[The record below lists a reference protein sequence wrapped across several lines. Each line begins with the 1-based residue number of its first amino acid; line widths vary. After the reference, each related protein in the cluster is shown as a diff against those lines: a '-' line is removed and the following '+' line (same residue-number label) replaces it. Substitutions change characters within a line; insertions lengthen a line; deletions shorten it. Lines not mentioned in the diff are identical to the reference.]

1 MDDEDDILYGKPDI
15 DNLKSLLGRE
25 NQLLTAILDNKHII
39 TNFQFEGFK
48 MEDKKI
54 YSGFPRW
61 LFYSENNKKRIISCN
76 NILKIY
82 DNTNKKE
89 IYIKRKKPLCRFC
102 SNI

>member
-48 MEDKKI
+48 MEDKKK

-89 IYIKRKKPLCRFC
+89 IYIKCRCVFC
-102 SNI
+102 

>member
-25 NQLLTAILDNKHII
+25 NQLLTAILDDNKHII

-48 MEDKKI
+48 MEDKKK

-76 NILKIY
+76 NILH
-82 DNTNKKE
+82 
-89 IYIKRKKPLCRFC
+89 L
-102 SNI
+102 

>member
-1 MDDEDDILYGKPDI
+1 MDDEYDILYGKPDI

-48 MEDKKI
+48 MEDKKK
-54 YSGFPRW
+54 YSGLPRW
-61 LFYSENNKKRIISCN
+61 LFYSENNKKRIIPCN

-89 IYIKRKKPLCRFC
+89 IYIKRKKSLCRFC
-102 SNI
+102 SNS